1 MLHHYS
7 VSVHVKICLALNIY
21 QHNTAVTANTATVL
35 EGSALLKC
43 PSVDYLYHNPA
54 CPSTFPRCITKDGI
68 AICLTISKT
77 MTILTV
83 RKKKGVYFLPS
94 WLSTEEEDGSGKKKK
109 LNPQRETSPEV
120 RHRWMKP
127 RAGSR

>member
-1 MLHHYS
+1 MIFEQCCITILCL
-7 VSVHVKICLALNIY
+7 HVKICLALNIY
-21 QHNTAVTANTATVL
+21 QHNTAVTANTATAL

-43 PSVDYLYHNPA
+43 PSVEYLYHNPA

-83 RKKKGVYFLPS
+83 REKKEFTFFPLGYQQRRKTAPKKKAES
-94 WLSTEEEDGSGKKKK
+94 S
-109 LNPQRETSPEV
+109 
-120 RHRWMKP
+120 
-127 RAGSR
+127 AGDIA